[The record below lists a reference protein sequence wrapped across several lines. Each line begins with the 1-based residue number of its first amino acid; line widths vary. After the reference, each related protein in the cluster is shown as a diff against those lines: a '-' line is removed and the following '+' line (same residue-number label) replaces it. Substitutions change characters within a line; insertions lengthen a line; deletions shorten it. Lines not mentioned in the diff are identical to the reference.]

1 MKIQYASDLH
11 LEFEE
16 NRDFLAS
23 NPIKVA
29 GDILVL
35 AGDICPLILQECA
48 GYFWDWCEKHYE
60 RVLITP
66 GNHEFYG
73 TDVSDLEELEINVRP
88 NVAYYYNKTV
98 TINETDFFLTPLW
111 THVPLMAQAVV
122 KTHMVDFR
130 KIFQGEKKISV
141 EDYNALH
148 AKALSYLQNALSNS
162 QAKKKVVV
170 THHLPSSAVVQPCYR
185 TSLSTYGFA
194 VELGDW
200 IAQSDI
206 DVWVYGH
213 SHFNMDAQLGRTKLL
228 SNQLGYCMR
237 YDEGNLV
244 ADSVFEL

>member
-1 MKIQYASDLH
+1 M
-11 LEFEE
+11 
-16 NRDFLAS
+16 
-23 NPIKVA
+23 
-29 GDILVL
+29 
-35 AGDICPLILQECA
+35 
-48 GYFWDWCEKHYE
+48 
-60 RVLITP
+60 
-66 GNHEFYG
+66 
-73 TDVSDLEELEINVRP
+73 
-88 NVAYYYNKTV
+88 
-98 TINETDFFLTPLW
+98 
-111 THVPLMAQAVV
+111 
-122 KTHMVDFR
+122 
-130 KIFQGEKKISV
+130 
-141 EDYNALH
+141 
-148 AKALSYLQNALSNS
+148 ALSYLLNALSNS

-170 THHLPSSAVVQPCYR
+170 THHLPSSAFVQPCYR